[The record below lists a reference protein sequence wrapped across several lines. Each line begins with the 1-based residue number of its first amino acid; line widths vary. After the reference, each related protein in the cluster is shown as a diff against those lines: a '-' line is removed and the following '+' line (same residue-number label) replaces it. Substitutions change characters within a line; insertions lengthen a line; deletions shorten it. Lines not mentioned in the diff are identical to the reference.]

1 MHEPLPFITRA
12 ASNLQGWLRMFDAA
26 QLPVLATTANRL
38 EELRFNEDAVD
49 AHLLSQAVGDDPL
62 MIVKL
67 LSHVAKLR
75 KGRDNER
82 LGSDTETI
90 TEALVMSGIAPFFR
104 TFGPQGTVEEH
115 LHGHADALEGFMRVL
130 QRSRRAARFALGF
143 AVHRMDTNAA
153 VIHEAALLRD
163 LAELLLWLRA
173 PALAHAVLKRQQS
186 DPGLR
191 SSVAQRELLNISLDE
206 LGNALLVAWKMPSL
220 VIKITDETAKTTT
233 SSMRNVHLAVRVAR
247 HSAAGWQNAALPD
260 DYRDIGAL
268 LNLASSHVQKL
279 LLDIDAG

>member
-1 MHEPLPFITRA
+1 MHEPLPHVTRA
-12 ASNLQGWLRMFDAA
+12 PSNLQGWLRLFDTT

-38 EELRFNEDAVD
+38 EELRFAEDTVD
-49 AHLLSQAVGDDPL
+49 AQSLSQAIGGDPL

-75 KGRDNER
+75 KGRDNDR
-82 LGSDTETI
+82 LGSDTETV

-104 TFGPQGTVEEH
+104 AFGPQGTVEEH
-115 LHGHADALEGFMRVL
+115 LHGHPEALEGFMRVL

-143 AVHRMDTNAA
+143 AVHRMDNNAA

-163 LAELLLWLRA
+163 LAEMLLWLRA
-173 PALAHAVLKRQQS
+173 PALAQTMLKRQQA

-191 SSVAQRELLNISLDE
+191 SSVAQRELLNVSLDE
-206 LGNALLVAWKMPSL
+206 LGNALFVTWKMPGL
-220 VIKITDETAKTTT
+220 VIKITDETAKTVT
-233 SSMRNVHLAVRVAR
+233 SGMRNVQLAVRVAR
-247 HSAAGWQNAALPD
+247 HSAVGWQNPALPD

-268 LNLASSHVQKL
+268 LNLASAHVQKL
-279 LLDIDAG
+279 LRDIDAG